1 MKKVVKGIDPPSIFE
16 KIPIIRYDDTN
27 ACHEQQLAI
36 NKEKKKFNIPVG
48 DVNNDD
54 DYNKNVTPSFILPTS
69 YVRYIKRIGIED
81 DPTIDYNVEDDDL
94 KWLRSHPVLL
104 VDKDIIK
111 YFNIGIRCL

>member
-54 DYNKNVTPSFILPTS
+54 DYNKNVTPSFILPKYMSST
-69 YVRYIKRIGIED
+69 
-81 DPTIDYNVEDDDL
+81 L
-94 KWLRSHPVLL
+94 KTNLSN
-104 VDKDIIK
+104 IISNLSSK
-111 YFNIGIRCL
+111 GLIL